1 MPESKDKIPV
11 EVRLDRFD
19 NSWYQPGGSSLKRI
33 CWFVINALFF
43 INPINPFSGI
53 KVGLLRAFG
62 AQVGRGVI
70 IKPSVNIKYP
80 WRLKIGDHVWIGEKV
95 WIDNLADVSLGD
107 HVCLSQ
113 GAMLLTG
120 NHDYKRAGFD
130 LMIGE
135 IVLEN
140 GAWIGAKALV
150 TPGVRVHSHAILSA
164 GSVMSQDM
172 EAFTIYRGNPAQAVR
187 KREINVEQQAS

>member
-150 TPGVRVHSHAILSA
+150 TPGIRVHSHAILSA

-187 KREINVEQQAS
+187 RREINVEQQAS